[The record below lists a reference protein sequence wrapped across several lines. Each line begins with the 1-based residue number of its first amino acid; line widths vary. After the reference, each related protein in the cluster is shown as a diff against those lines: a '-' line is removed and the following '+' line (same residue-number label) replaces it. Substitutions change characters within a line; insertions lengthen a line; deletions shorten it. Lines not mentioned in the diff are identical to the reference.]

1 MADLKRL
8 AENAAMLGGTSLPE
22 AKKSGFES
30 GLQKQFFAEATRQ
43 YAQEAGA
50 IASNCF
56 EAECQGL
63 NGNNFAEYRKVL
75 LRSAPVTV
83 AGTGELMP
91 DDWQRITIIKP
102 AKVTVIPPGAY
113 LRFGGNTWIVYKGK
127 NMGSVLGNAIVR
139 RCNSVINTL
148 DWYGNIVSVPMSFAK
163 MGTQGNASQAS
174 ENSIVAKNYM
184 DCVCQLNEISSTFRE
199 NTRIILGK
207 AAYGMRGL
215 NDFTRSFTDEQDSV
229 HLLTFTIERS
239 EPLEQD
245 SLEKQCA
252 DYHSFSWEIM
262 LMASRNMKTGGTQQ
276 IQVSSLR
283 MGLPVESSEE
293 YPISYLFSSS
303 DETVAAVDESGTVT
317 ALKPGNAEI
326 TATLAQNPDIRQ
338 SLALNVAEGG
348 GDYVDFTCNLP
359 ETLGEYRSMTI
370 SAAWFSGGEETEDEV
385 SFRFTGPAENA
396 YSATITGKNRYTISC
411 FAASPLPLT
420 IYAEAHGQ
428 GVSANIWLTA

>member
-8 AENAAMLGGTSLPE
+8 AENAAMLGGTPLPE

-63 NGNNFAEYRKVL
+63 NGNNFAEYRKVK

-113 LRFGGNTWIVYKGK
+113 LRYGGNTWIVYKGK

-163 MGTQGNASQAS
+163 MGTQGNASHAS

-262 LMASRNMKTGGTQQ
+262 LMASGNMKTRGTQQ
-276 IQVSSLR
+276 IQVNSLR

-293 YPISYLFSSS
+293 HPISYLFSSS
-303 DETVAAVDESGTVT
+303 DESVAAVDESGTVT

-326 TATLAQNPDIRQ
+326 TVTLAQNPDIRQ
-338 SLALNVAEGG
+338 TLALDVAEDG

-359 ETLGEYRSMTI
+359 DTLSEYRSITI
-370 SAAWFSGGEETEDEV
+370 SAAWFSGGVETEDEV
-385 SFRFTGPAENA
+385 SFRFSGPAENT

-420 IYAEAHGQ
+420 VYAEAHGQ
-428 GVSANIWLTA
+428 GVSAKIWLTA

>member
-8 AENAAMLGGTSLPE
+8 AENAAMLGGTPLPE

-113 LRFGGNTWIVYKGK
+113 LRYGGNTWIVYKGK

-148 DWYGNIVSVPMSFAK
+148 DWYGNIVSVPMSLAK
-163 MGTQGNASQAS
+163 MGTQGNASHAS
-174 ENSIVAKNYM
+174 GNSIVAKNYM

-283 MGLPVESSEE
+283 MGLPVESSDEH
-293 YPISYLFSSS
+293 PISYLFSSS
-303 DETVAAVDESGTVT
+303 DESVAAVDESGTVT

-338 SLALNVAEGG
+338 TLALDVAESG
-348 GDYVDFTCNLP
+348 GDYVEFTCNLP
-359 ETLGEYRSMTI
+359 DTLSEYRRITI

-385 SFRFTGPAENA
+385 SFRFAGPAGNA

-420 IYAEAHGQ
+420 VYAEAHGQ
-428 GVSANIWLTA
+428 GVSAKIWLTA

>member
-8 AENAAMLGGTSLPE
+8 AENAAMLGGTPLPE
-22 AKKSGFES
+22 AKKNGFES

-63 NGNNFAEYRKVL
+63 NENNFAEYRKVK
-75 LRSAPVTV
+75 LRSATVTV

-113 LRFGGNTWIVYKGK
+113 LRYGGNTWIVYKGK

-163 MGTQGNASQAS
+163 MGTQGNASHAS
-174 ENSIVAKNYM
+174 ENSIIAKNYM

-215 NDFTRSFTDEQDSV
+215 NDFTRSFTDVQDSV

-262 LMASRNMKTGGTQQ
+262 LMASGNMKTGGTQQ
-276 IQVSSLR
+276 IQVNSLR

-293 YPISYLFSSS
+293 HPISYLFSSS
-303 DETVAAVDESGTVT
+303 DESVAAVDESGTVT
-317 ALKPGNAEI
+317 ALKPGNAVI
-326 TATLAQNPDIRQ
+326 TVTLAQNQDIRQ
-338 SLALNVAEGG
+338 NLALDVAEGG
-348 GDYVDFTCNLP
+348 GNYVDFTCNLL
-359 ETLGEYRSMTI
+359 ETLSEYRSMTI

-396 YSATITGKNRYTISC
+396 YSATMTGKNRYTISC

-420 IYAEAHGQ
+420 VYAEAHGQ
-428 GVSANIWLTA
+428 GVSAKIWLTA

>member
-8 AENAAMLGGTSLPE
+8 AENAAMLGGTPLPE

-63 NGNNFAEYRKVL
+63 NGNNFAEYRKVK

-113 LRFGGNTWIVYKGK
+113 LRYGGNTWIVYKGK

-163 MGTQGNASQAS
+163 MGTQGNASHAS

-184 DCVCQLNEISSTFRE
+184 DCVCQLNEISSNFRE

-262 LMASRNMKTGGTQQ
+262 LMASENMKTGGTQQ
-276 IQVSSLR
+276 IQVNSLR

-293 YPISYLFSSS
+293 HPISYLFSSS
-303 DETVAAVDESGTVT
+303 DESVAAVDESGTVT

-326 TATLAQNPDIRQ
+326 TVTLAQNPDIRQ
-338 SLALNVAEGG
+338 TLALDVAESG

-359 ETLGEYRSMTI
+359 ETLSEYRSLTI
-370 SAAWFSGGEETEDEV
+370 SAAWFSGGVETEDEV
-385 SFRFTGPAENA
+385 SFRFSGPAENA
-396 YSATITGKNRYTISC
+396 YGATITGKNRYTISC

-420 IYAEAHGQ
+420 VYAEAHGQ
-428 GVSANIWLTA
+428 GVSAKIWLTA

>member
-8 AENAAMLGGTSLPE
+8 AENAAMLGGTPLPE

-113 LRFGGNTWIVYKGK
+113 LRYGGNTWIVYKGK

-163 MGTQGNASQAS
+163 MGTQGNASHAS

-293 YPISYLFSSS
+293 HPISYLFSSS
-303 DETVAAVDESGTVT
+303 DESVAAVDESGTVT

-326 TATLAQNPDIRQ
+326 TVTLAQNPDIRQ
-338 SLALNVAEGG
+338 TLALDVAEGG

-359 ETLGEYRSMTI
+359 DTLSEYRSITI

-385 SFRFTGPAENA
+385 SFRFAGPAGNA

-411 FAASPLPLT
+411 FAASTLPLT

-428 GVSANIWLTA
+428 GVSAKIWLTA